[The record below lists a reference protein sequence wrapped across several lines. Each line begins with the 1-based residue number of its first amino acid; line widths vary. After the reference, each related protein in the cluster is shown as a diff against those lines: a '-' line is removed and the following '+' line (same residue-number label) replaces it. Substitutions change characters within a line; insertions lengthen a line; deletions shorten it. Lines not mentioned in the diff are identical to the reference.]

1 MSCVYVCVLG
11 VCGVCDVGLFVC
23 VGRVCVGVVYVW
35 CICVWC
41 VYVCGVVCV

>member
-23 VGRVCVGVVYVW
+23 VCGVGL
-35 CICVWC
+35 C
-41 VYVCGVVCV
+41 VVCV

>member
-23 VGRVCVGVVYVW
+23 VWGGFVCGVRVR
-35 CICVWC
+35 VWC
-41 VYVCGVVCV
+41 VCFVCV